1 MRIGPA
7 AKRPMIFSFRLLDW
21 EIVDASV
28 AKSHQ
33 TIVAKLPIL
42 IAVGAEPIPG
52 VVVPFVSE
60 AHGNAISGVRPEL
73 FDEPVVQLFR
83 PFAFQKLDDFL
94 PSTQKLRPVSPARI
108 DCVSECNLFRI
119 ARIPSIFGQANLLDG
134 SLTIEWRHRRTRR
147 DVSLSFRFA
156 NRALLTNNHQLLWFV
171 FRHLV
176 TSLLMRTPAIAR
188 PQGFV

>member
-21 EIVDASV
+21 EIVDGRV

-60 AHGNAISGVRPEL
+60 AHGNTISGVCPEL
-73 FDEPVVQLFR
+73 FDEPVIQLFG
-83 PFAFQKLDDFL
+83 PFAFQKLDDLL
-94 PSTQKLRPVSPARI
+94 PSPERIRPFSPAR
-108 DCVSECNLFRI
+108 
-119 ARIPSIFGQANLLDG
+119 
-134 SLTIEWRHRRTRR
+134 
-147 DVSLSFRFA
+147 
-156 NRALLTNNHQLLWFV
+156 
-171 FRHLV
+171 
-176 TSLLMRTPAIAR
+176 
-188 PQGFV
+188 

>member
-7 AKRPMIFSFRLLDW
+7 AKRPVIFSFRLLDW

-42 IAVGAEPIPG
+42 IAIRAEPIPR

-60 AHGNAISGVRPEL
+60 AHGNTISGVCPEL

-83 PFAFQKLDDFL
+83 LFAF
-94 PSTQKLRPVSPARI
+94 
-108 DCVSECNLFRI
+108 
-119 ARIPSIFGQANLLDG
+119 
-134 SLTIEWRHRRTRR
+134 
-147 DVSLSFRFA
+147 
-156 NRALLTNNHQLLWFV
+156 
-171 FRHLV
+171 
-176 TSLLMRTPAIAR
+176 
-188 PQGFV
+188 